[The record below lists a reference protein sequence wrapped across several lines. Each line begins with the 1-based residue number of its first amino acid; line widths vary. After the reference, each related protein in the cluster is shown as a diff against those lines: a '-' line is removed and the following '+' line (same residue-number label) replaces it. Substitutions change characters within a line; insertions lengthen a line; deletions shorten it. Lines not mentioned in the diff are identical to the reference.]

1 MFPGPEAEKA
11 PKRAS
16 LASPLEAGKALLGS
30 LVQASQ
36 QLFSSLSGKKKRAAE
51 EAAPG
56 EEAGPGEGGA
66 PAAKRAKA
74 TGHPESWPEAELIRD
89 HFFIDVTQPATQN
102 LFTLEESV
110 NW

>member
-1 MFPGPEAEKA
+1 MDSSSSSSSAA
-11 PKRAS
+11 PS
-16 LASPLEAGKALLGS
+16 PPASPPALPPGS
-30 LVQASQ
+30 
-36 QLFSSLSGKKKRAAE
+36 KKRGAE
-51 EAAPG
+51 EAAPS
-56 EEAGPGEGGA
+56 EEAGPGERGA